1 MYIRHPRRHFS
12 LAQLL
17 AKAQPEGKYSV
28 SFALYS
34 IAVSFGPA
42 VGARSKID
50 VPHSTYGMVGGLDK
64 QIKEVIKPPVRHLE
78 LLDALGIAQCKGA
91 LPVPP
96 RGAHYTDRKSIR
108 AGG

>member
-12 LAQLL
+12 LAYVTEDRS
-17 AKAQPEGKYSV
+17 ASSHASGFNIEGEGNYS
-28 SFALYS
+28 
-34 IAVSFGPA
+34 PR
-42 VGARSKID
+42 RSQKGNT